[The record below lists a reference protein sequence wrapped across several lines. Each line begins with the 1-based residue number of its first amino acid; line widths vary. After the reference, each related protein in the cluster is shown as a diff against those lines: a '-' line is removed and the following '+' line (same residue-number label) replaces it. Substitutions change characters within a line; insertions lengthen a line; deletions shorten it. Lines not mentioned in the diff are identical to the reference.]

1 MNMGAHRNPKPTNHF
16 STRNIAD
23 FLNEHF
29 RNDTAMHTKLT
40 GLFDGVREDGYKQG
54 RRDAG
59 IFHQQKNE
67 Q

>member
-1 MNMGAHRNPKPTNHF
+1 MGQHHNPKPINHY

-29 RNDTAMHTKLT
+29 RNNTAMHAKLT
-40 GLFDGVREDGYKQG
+40 SLFDGVRDDGYKQG
-54 RRDAG
+54 RRDAA

>member
-1 MNMGAHRNPKPTNHF
+1 MGTHRNPKPTNHF
-16 STRNIAD
+16 SPRNIAD

-29 RNDTAMHTKLT
+29 RNDITMHAKLT
-40 GLFDGVREDGYKQG
+40 SLFDGVREGGYRQG

-59 IFHQQKNE
+59 IFHQQKSE

>member
-1 MNMGAHRNPKPTNHF
+1 MGAHRNPKPTNHF
-16 STRNIAD
+16 STRRIAD

-29 RNDTAMHTKLT
+29 RNDTAMHAKLT
-40 GLFDGVREDGYKQG
+40 SLFDGVREDGYKQG

-59 IFHQQKNE
+59 IFFHNQTQE